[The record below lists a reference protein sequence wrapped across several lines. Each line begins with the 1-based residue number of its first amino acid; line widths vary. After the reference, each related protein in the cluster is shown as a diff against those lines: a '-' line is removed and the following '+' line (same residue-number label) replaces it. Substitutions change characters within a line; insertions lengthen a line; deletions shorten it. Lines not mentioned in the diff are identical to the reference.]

1 MGAMDL
7 TTQTLRALMPFAAHL
22 QMELVSATP
31 DEVVGAMDWAEDTN
45 TTGGAMH
52 GGALMSLA
60 DTIGGAVAF
69 LNLPEGAGTS
79 TISSSTVFLRAFR
92 KGTLTATGRLVHK
105 GRTTI
110 VAETQ
115 LTDADGRA
123 VARTTQTQA
132 VLLPRDV

>member
-1 MGAMDL
+1 MPLCAHLEIDL
-7 TTQTLRALMPFAAHL
+7 LRA
-22 QMELVSATP
+22 SP
-31 DEVVGAMDWAEDTN
+31 DEVVGSMEWSQATT

-60 DTIGGAVAF
+60 DTIGGVVAF

-79 TISSSTVFLRAFR
+79 TISSSTVFLRGLR
-92 KGTLTATGRLVHK
+92 EGTLTATGRLIHK

-110 VAETQ
+110 VAETE
-115 LTDADGRA
+115 LTDAQGRP

-132 VLLPRDV
+132 VLSPRTG

>member
-1 MGAMDL
+1 MEL
-7 TTQTLRALMPFAAHL
+7 TTQSMRELMPLCAH
-22 QMELVSATP
+22 MEMSLVRATP
-31 DEVVGAMDWAEDTN
+31 EEVVGTMPWSAE
-45 TTGGAMH
+45 TTTAGGAMH

-79 TISSSTVFLRAFR
+79 TISSSTVFLRAVR
-92 KGTLTATGRLVHK
+92 EGLVTATGRLVHR

-110 VAETQ
+110 VAETE
-115 LTDADGRA
+115 LTDTEGRP

-132 VLLPRDV
+132 VLMPRTG